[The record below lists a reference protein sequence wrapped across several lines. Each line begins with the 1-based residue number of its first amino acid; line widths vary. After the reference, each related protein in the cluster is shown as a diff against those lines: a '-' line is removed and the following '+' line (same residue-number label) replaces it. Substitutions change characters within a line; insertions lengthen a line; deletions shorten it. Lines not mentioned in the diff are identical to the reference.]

1 MFLSKPLYPSLDRF
15 LSSLSLCCSSR
26 DAARSNGRLVLWKSD
41 IVHLELS
48 SALNLRHGL
57 NTFCRLVSRHTQSA
71 CRKLTH
77 LIQTRDS
84 HRKFALEIYNSDP
97 AMIASD
103 ELRPGDIERC
113 FHGLQALQNEAFSQI
128 ASISITDDD
137 YEGSI
142 ESRRTKITRRV
153 QQTLNNYRD
162 LLDILKAELNSSG
175 NYDFYKEDYLAYQQK
190 LSHLRVRLRESQL
203 LSSAREREK
212 IHQAR
217 IDKYAPRPNSPD
229 HTEAREQLFAGRSTT
244 KTKETVD
251 DQIFAHNKS
260 ITAALQS
267 TRQMMA
273 SSIVQTGL
281 NIDNLDQQTQDIT
294 QLSFKLSDLTA
305 TLGKSKNIV
314 RFIEKQDKQ
323 DKKRIY
329 MSIGFLLLCSA
340 WVLWRRILR
349 LPVRL
354 LLWTILKVF
363 RVFSWF
369 LPNMNFDF
377 SASKMDTAAASSLVV
392 ETLLSTTLTDLPSV
406 LSILSILS
414 ISSISSISS
423 ILSAI
428 ESAIL
433 VVSDMVIDIDTNNA
447 ASTWEDVVTTALQY
461 AKDEL

>member
-1 MFLSKPLYPSLDRF
+1 
-15 LSSLSLCCSSR
+15 
-26 DAARSNGRLVLWKSD
+26 
-41 IVHLELS
+41 
-48 SALNLRHGL
+48 
-57 NTFCRLVSRHTQSA
+57 
-71 CRKLTH
+71 
-77 LIQTRDS
+77 
-84 HRKFALEIYNSDP
+84 
-97 AMIASD
+97 MIASD

-113 FHGLQALQNEAFSQI
+113 FHGLQVLQNEAFSQI
-128 ASISITDDD
+128 ASIAVTDDD

-190 LSHLRVRLRESQL
+190 LGHLRVRLRESQL

-217 IDKYAPRPNSPD
+217 IDKYAPRPKSPD

-281 NIDNLDQQTQDIT
+281 NIDNLDQQTQDIA

-340 WVLWRRILR
+340 WVLWRRIFR

-354 LLWTILKVF
+354 LFWTILKVF

-369 LPNMNFDF
+369 LPNMNFDY
-377 SASKMDTAAASSLVV
+377 SASKMDTAAASSPIV
-392 ETLLSTTLTDLPSV
+392 ETLLSSTLTV
-406 LSILSILS
+406 LTALSISSSSILSILS
-414 ISSISSISS
+414 A
-423 ILSAI
+423 L

-433 VVSDMVIDIDTNNA
+433 VVSDIVIDIDTNNA
-447 ASTWEDVVTTALQY
+447 ASTWEDVVSTALQY

>member
-1 MFLSKPLYPSLDRF
+1 MPIFRAS
-15 LSSLSLCCSSR
+15 
-26 DAARSNGRLVLWKSD
+26 
-41 IVHLELS
+41 
-48 SALNLRHGL
+48 
-57 NTFCRLVSRHTQSA
+57 
-71 CRKLTH
+71 
-77 LIQTRDS
+77 DS
-84 HRKFALEIYNSDP
+84 HRKFALVIP
-97 AMIASD
+97 TMIASD

-128 ASISITDDD
+128 ASIAITDED

-162 LLDILKAELNSSG
+162 LLDILKAELTSSG
-175 NYDFYKEDYLAYQQK
+175 HYDFYKEDYLAYQQK
-190 LSHLRVRLRESQL
+190 LRHLRVRLRESQL

-217 IDKYAPRPNSPD
+217 IDKYAPKPKSPD
-229 HTEAREQLFAGRSTT
+229 HPEAREQLFAGRSTT
-244 KTKETVD
+244 KSKETVD

-281 NIDNLDQQTQDIT
+281 NIDSLDQQTKDIA

-314 RFIEKQDKQ
+314 RFIEQQDKQ

-340 WVLWRRILR
+340 WVLWRRIFR

-354 LLWTILKVF
+354 LLWTMLKVF

-369 LPNMNFDF
+369 LPNMNFDY
-377 SASKMDTAAASSLVV
+377 SASKMASKMAVSSLVA
-392 ETLLSTTLTDLPSV
+392 ETILSTTSDTL

-414 ISSISSISS
+414 VSSLSSA
-423 ILSAI
+423 L
-428 ESAIL
+428 ESAVL
-433 VVSDMVIDIDTNNA
+433 VVSDIVIDIDTNSA
-447 ASTWEDVVTTALQY
+447 VSTWEDVVSTALQY